1 MHNTFWTTFWFSII
15 NLFSWGMGA
24 LTRKLCDVA
33 EHNHNFLFLKIT
45 FICSIIAFIIAILSD
60 YYIAN
65 KHKDSVKMK
74 FSYFRDTY
82 YINPKAWALTGES
95 ASWCAREN
103 IDQLRYVKYEKY
115 YGRTVYYIK
124 FSFIDWLKFRWW
136 MIQYKCDKAEKA
148 AQKEKEKEAE
158 RLAEIIAAMQSDVNK
173 AFKEIENGCK
183 KSTDSEILPF

>member
-24 LTRKLCDVA
+24 LTRKLCETA

-60 YYIAN
+60 YHIAN
-65 KHKDSVKMK
+65 RNKDSVKMK

-82 YINPKAWALTGES
+82 YINPEAWALTGES
-95 ASWCAREN
+95 ASWSSYE
-103 IDQLRYVKYEKY
+103 DKEQLRYVKLLNRGYKK
-115 YGRTVYYIK
+115 VYYIK

>member
-60 YYIAN
+60 YHIAN

-82 YINPKAWALTGES
+82 YINPEAWALTGELSSWS
-95 ASWCAREN
+95 AYEN
-103 IDQLRYVKYEKY
+103 KEQLRYVKRYR
-115 YGRTVYYIK
+115 YGREVYYIK

-136 MIQYKCDKAEKA
+136 MVQHEWDEAGKAV
-148 AQKEKEKEAE
+148 QKEKEKEAE
-158 RLAEIIAAMQSDVNK
+158 RLAEIIEAMQSDVNK

-183 KSTDSEILPF
+183 KSTNSEILPF